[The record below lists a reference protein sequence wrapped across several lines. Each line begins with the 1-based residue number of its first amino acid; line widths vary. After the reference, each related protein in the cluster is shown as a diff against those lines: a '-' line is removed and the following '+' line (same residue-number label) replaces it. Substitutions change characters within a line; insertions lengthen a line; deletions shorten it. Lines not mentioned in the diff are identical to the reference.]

1 MENDSSSKV
10 LPGGDV
16 CMEFLLIVLSLGI
29 IILIWENEEK
39 KFRINEITK

>member
-29 IILIWENEEK
+29 IILIWENKER
-39 KFRINEITK
+39 KFPITK